1 MCTPNEYRRMVLRL
15 HLYLCKGCLNSQFT
29 KYLPPLS
36 KVYISVYNSLV
47 IEIDLPVKDAA
58 LICLAV
64 FLFPRSDIAAIRPPA
79 SGAATAASDLP
90 KGHRLFSP
98 RICATSLWPRGRC
111 GELAAGAQ
119 KIGSIDSPAIR
130 ELAVT
135 WGQRKR

>member
-64 FLFPRSDIAAIRPPA
+64 FLFPRSDIAAIRPQRPGLPRLRA
-79 SGAATAASDLP
+79 IYLRAIAFFHLGFALRPSGREVAAVNL
-90 KGHRLFSP
+90 L
-98 RICATSLWPRGRC
+98 
-111 GELAAGAQ
+111 LARR
-119 KIGSIDSPAIR
+119 K
-130 ELAVT
+130 LAVST
-135 WGQRKR
+135 VPPSVSLL